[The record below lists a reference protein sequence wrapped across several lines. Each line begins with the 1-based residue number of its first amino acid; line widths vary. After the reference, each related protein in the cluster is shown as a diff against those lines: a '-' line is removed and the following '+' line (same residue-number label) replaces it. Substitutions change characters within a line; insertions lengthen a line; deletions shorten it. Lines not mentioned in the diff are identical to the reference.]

1 MILMKSAV
9 AALLVLTVIG
19 CNSSPTSPTEAELSS
34 TLFIRFGETSAAGP
48 SLRVRFAELAEE
60 SRCPRN
66 VVCVWMGNAKIRLDV
81 ISNGNTATIF
91 LNTVGDA
98 QFPREASALGY
109 TFRLVDLQPYPEEPG
124 PPDPPRYTAQI
135 LVTSSP

>member
-1 MILMKSAV
+1 MKSAV
-9 AALLVLTVIG
+9 AALLLLTVMA
-19 CNSSPTSPTEAELSS
+19 CSNSSPTEAEVSS
-34 TLFIRFGETSAAGP
+34 TIFIRFSETVSADGP

-66 VVCVWMGNAKIRLDV
+66 VVCIWMGNAKIRLDLV
-81 ISNGNTATIF
+81 SNGNTATIF

-98 QFPREASALGY
+98 QFPREASAFGY

-124 PPDPPRYTAQI
+124 PPDPPRYTAQV